1 MWKLFKI
8 LVQTYNCGSSIVLK
22 KSTKYKKHTKKW
34 HIWNWIPNFIFI
46 EFKLLFYNLYLERK
60 YISTF

>member
-22 KSTKYKKHTKKW
+22 KAQNIRNTKK
-34 HIWNWIPNFIFI
+34 
-46 EFKLLFYNLYLERK
+46 
-60 YISTF
+60 